1 MGLAPRPGQIENIL
15 LHNVLV
21 DEKSCVHLLAR
32 VSWFAK
38 PNEYVLNYYGKPVEA
53 WSCDLFDVQGPSM
66 YIPVQ
71 RIRCKR

>member
-1 MGLAPRPGQIENIL
+1 M
-15 LHNVLV
+15 
-21 DEKSCVHLLAR
+21 HLLAR

-71 RIRCKR
+71 RIRS